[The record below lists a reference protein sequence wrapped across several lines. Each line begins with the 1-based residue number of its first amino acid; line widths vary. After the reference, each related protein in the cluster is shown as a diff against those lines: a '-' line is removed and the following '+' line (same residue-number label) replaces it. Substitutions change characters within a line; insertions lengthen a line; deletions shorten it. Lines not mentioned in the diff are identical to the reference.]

1 MYEAVARNDAG
12 AEDSTV
18 QDILALVGDSKERMA
33 MKHSMKQTMF
43 WAPRILTALF
53 TLFISLFAF
62 DVFEE
67 GYSFWETVLA
77 LLMHLIPTGIIL
89 LALLIAWRW
98 EWVGAVLFIGLGL
111 LYLVGFPG
119 QYWSAYVVISG
130 SLFVLG
136 ALFLVNW
143 WYRAELRPRPSM

>member
-1 MYEAVARNDAG
+1 
-12 AEDSTV
+12 
-18 QDILALVGDSKERMA
+18 
-33 MKHSMKQTMF
+33 MKPSIKQTMF
-43 WAPRILTALF
+43 WVPRILAVLF
-53 TLFISLFAF
+53 ALFISLFAF

-77 LLMHLIPTGIIL
+77 LLMHLIPTGMVL

-111 LYLVGFPG
+111 FYLFEFPG

-143 WYRAELRPRPSM
+143 WYRAELHPRPGM